1 MHYGYNFTPTI
12 KETVKYTE
20 CQMKINHGLW
30 FTTYTK
36 LESTVFIRR
45 KTIDFHK
52 KNRTVKYL
60 YHCFSPLNKRIE
72 KNALESCL
80 SLTGALSRWAIS
92 CEMCHL
98 EFVTSKVK
106 AQDWE

>member
-1 MHYGYNFTPTI
+1 MGIILYPFLRKPI
-12 KETVKYTE
+12 KCTE
-20 CQMKINHGLW
+20 CQMKINRGFW

-45 KTIDFHK
+45 KTVDFHE

-60 YHCFSPLNKRIE
+60 YHCFSPISKRIE
-72 KNALESCL
+72 KKALESCL
-80 SLTGALSRWAIS
+80 SLAEALSRWAIS
-92 CEMCHL
+92 YEMCHL